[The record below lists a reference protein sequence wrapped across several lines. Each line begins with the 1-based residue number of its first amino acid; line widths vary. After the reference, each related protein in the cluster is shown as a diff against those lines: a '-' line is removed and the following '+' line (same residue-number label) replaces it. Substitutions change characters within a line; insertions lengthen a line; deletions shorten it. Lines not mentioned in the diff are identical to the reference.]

1 MARIPY
7 LTRDQLAPEDRDVLK
22 RDINLY
28 RVLSHDPKTA
38 RAFLGLATHIRNG
51 GVLDS
56 RLREMVIL
64 QVGLLTG
71 SPYEYSHHVK
81 IGADVGVT
89 STDVERL
96 VAETRGSTTDLEPVM
111 RVALKAARE
120 MTDARAIS
128 NGTFE
133 LLRPFFS
140 PAQLVELVVVIAFY
154 NGVVRVL
161 SSLEVDV
168 EEEYAPYLGQEFH
181 SFVEDQVR

>member
-28 RVLSHDPKTA
+28 RVLSNDPNTA
-38 RAFLGLATHIRNG
+38 RAFLGLAMHIRNG
-51 GVLDS
+51 GALDP
-56 RLREMVIL
+56 RLREMMIL
-64 QVGLLTG
+64 QVGLSTE

-81 IGADVGVT
+81 IGADIGVT
-89 STDVERL
+89 CNDVERL
-96 VAETRGSTTDLEPVM
+96 VAETRGSTTDLEPVV

-120 MTDARAIS
+120 MTDSGAIS
-128 NGTFE
+128 NETFE
-133 LLRPFFS
+133 LLRPYFS

-161 SSLEVDV
+161 SSLQVDI
-168 EEEYAPYLGQEFH
+168 EEEYAPYLGQEFQ
-181 SFVEDQVR
+181 SFVADQLR